1 MSEAEVLPE
10 PRTTAGRR
18 GLAALLADPASALLA
33 TDFDGTLAPIVEDPD
48 QARPYPGAVDAL
60 ARLGSRLGAVVIV
73 TGRPAGQAVEY
84 GGLADIPGLERLVVF
99 GHYGLERWDAAT
111 GLVTAPDAAPAVIAA
126 SQEIADVLQ
135 AADAHD
141 GTWVEDKGASLAVH
155 TRRTADP
162 AVALEAVRGAVAALA
177 SRHGLHVEPGRYV
190 LELRPPGINKGSA
203 LAGAVAAYDA
213 RSVVFAGDDLGD
225 LAAYDAVDR
234 LRADGMPGLL
244 ICSGSTETTQLAARA
259 DIVVDGP
266 PGVTAFLTALADAL
280 N

>member
-84 GGLADIPGLERLVVF
+84 GGFADVPGLERLVVF

-141 GTWVEDKGASLAVH
+141 GTWVEDKGASFAVH

-190 LELRPPGINKGSA
+190 LELRTPGINKGSA

-213 RSVVFAGDDLGD
+213 RTVVFAGDDLGD

-244 ICSGSTETTQLAARA
+244 ICSGSMETTQLAARA

>member
-60 ARLGSRLGAVVIV
+60 ARLGTRLGAVVIV

-84 GGLADIPGLERLVVF
+84 GGFADVPGLERLVVF

-141 GTWVEDKGASLAVH
+141 GTWVEDKGASFAVH
-155 TRRTADP
+155 SRRTADT

>member
-60 ARLGSRLGAVVIV
+60 ARLGGRLGAVVIV

-84 GGLADIPGLERLVVF
+84 GGFADVPGLERLVVF

-111 GLVTAPDAAPAVIAA
+111 GLVTAPGAAPAVIAA

-141 GTWVEDKGASLAVH
+141 GTWVEDKGASFAVH

>member
-60 ARLGSRLGAVVIV
+60 ARLGSRLGAAVIV

-84 GGLADIPGLERLVVF
+84 GGFADVPGLERLVVF

-141 GTWVEDKGASLAVH
+141 GTWVEDKGASFAVH

-244 ICSGSTETTQLAARA
+244 ICSGSTETTQLATRA

>member
-1 MSEAEVLPE
+1 MSETEVLPE

-84 GGLADIPGLERLVVF
+84 GGFADVPGLERLVVF

-111 GLVTAPDAAPAVIAA
+111 GLVTAPDAAPAVTAA

-141 GTWVEDKGASLAVH
+141 GTWVEDKGASFAVH

-162 AVALEAVRGAVAALA
+162 AVALEAVRGAVVALA

-213 RSVVFAGDDLGD
+213 RTVVFAGDDLGD

-266 PGVTAFLTALADAL
+266 PGVTALLTALANAL
-280 N
+280 T

>member
-1 MSEAEVLPE
+1 MSEAKALPE
-10 PRTTAGRR
+10 PRTTAGRQ
-18 GLAALLADPASALLA
+18 GLAALQADPASALLA
-33 TDFDGTLAPIVEDPD
+33 TDFDGTLAPIVEDPT

-60 ARLGSRLGAVVIV
+60 ARLGRRLAAVAIV
-73 TGRPAGQAVEY
+73 TGRPAAQAVEY
-84 GGLADIPGLERLVVF
+84 GRFADVPGLERLVVF

-111 GLVTAPDAAPAVIAA
+111 GLVAAPDAAPAVTAA
-126 SQEIADVLQ
+126 LQEVADVLN
-135 AADAHD
+135 AVDAYD
-141 GTWVEDKGASLAVH
+141 GTWVEDKGASFAVH

-162 AVALEAVRGAVAALA
+162 AAALDAVRGPVEALA
-177 SRHGLHVEPGRYV
+177 RRHGLHIEPGRYV
-190 LELRPPGINKGSA
+190 LELRPPGIDKGSA

-225 LAAYDAVDR
+225 VAAYDAVDR

-244 ICSGSTETTQLAARA
+244 ICSSSAETAQLAARA

-280 N
+280 S

>member
-84 GGLADIPGLERLVVF
+84 GGFADVPGLERLVVF

-162 AVALEAVRGAVAALA
+162 AVALEAVRRAVAALA

>member
-84 GGLADIPGLERLVVF
+84 GGFADVPGLERLVVF

-135 AADAHD
+135 AVDAHD
-141 GTWVEDKGASLAVH
+141 GTWVEDKGASFAVH

>member
-1 MSEAEVLPE
+1 MSETEVLPE

-60 ARLGSRLGAVVIV
+60 ARLGTRLGAVVIV

-84 GGLADIPGLERLVVF
+84 GGFADVPGLERLVVF

-111 GLVTAPDAAPAVIAA
+111 GLVTAPDAAPAVTAA

-141 GTWVEDKGASLAVH
+141 GTWVEDKGASFAVH

-162 AVALEAVRGAVAALA
+162 AVALEAVRGAVVALA

-213 RSVVFAGDDLGD
+213 RTVVFAGDDLGD

-266 PGVTAFLTALADAL
+266 PGVTALLTALANAL
-280 N
+280 T

>member
-1 MSEAEVLPE
+1 MSEAEALPE
-10 PRTTAGRR
+10 PRTTAGRQ

-33 TDFDGTLAPIVEDPD
+33 TDFDGTLAPIVEDPAD
-48 QARPYPGAVDAL
+48 ARPYPGAVDAL
-60 ARLGSRLGAVVIV
+60 ARLGRRLAAVAIV
-73 TGRPAGQAVEY
+73 TGRPAAQAVEY
-84 GGLADIPGLERLVVF
+84 GSFADVPGLERLVVF

-111 GLVTAPDAAPAVIAA
+111 GLIAAPDAAPAVTAA
-126 SQEIADVLQ
+126 LLEIADVLQ
-135 AADAHD
+135 AADAYD
-141 GTWVEDKGASLAVH
+141 GTWVEDKGASFAVH

-162 AVALEAVRGAVAALA
+162 AAGLEAVRGPVEALA
-177 SRHGLHVEPGRYV
+177 RRHGLHVEPGRYV
-190 LELRPPGINKGSA
+190 LELRPPGITKGSA

-244 ICSGSTETTQLAARA
+244 VCSGSAETTQLAARA

-266 PGVTAFLTALADAL
+266 PGVTAFLTALANAL
-280 N
+280 T

>member
-1 MSEAEVLPE
+1 MREREVLPE

-18 GLAALLADPASALLA
+18 GLAALLAVPASALLA
-33 TDFDGTLAPIVEDPD
+33 TDFDGTLAPIVEDPG

-60 ARLGSRLGAVVIV
+60 ARLGTRLGAVVIV

-84 GGLADIPGLERLVVF
+84 GGFADVPGLERLVIF
-99 GHYGLERWDAAT
+99 GLYGLERWDAAT
-111 GLVTAPDAAPAVIAA
+111 GLVTAPDAAPAVTAA
-126 SQEIADVLQ
+126 LQEIAEVLE

-141 GTWVEDKGASLAVH
+141 GTWVEDKGASFAVH

-162 AVALEAVRGAVAALA
+162 PAALEAVRGPVAALA
-177 SRHGLHVEPGRYV
+177 ARHGLHVEPGRYV

-213 RSVVFAGDDLGD
+213 RSVAFAGDDLGD

-234 LRADGMPGLL
+234 LRAEGMPGLL
-244 ICSGSTETTQLAARA
+244 VCSGSTETTQLAARA

-266 PGVTAFLTALADAL
+266 PGVAAFLTALAHAL

>member
-84 GGLADIPGLERLVVF
+84 GGFADVPGLERLVVF

-141 GTWVEDKGASLAVH
+141 GTWVEDKGASFAVH

-213 RSVVFAGDDLGD
+213 RTVVFAGDDLGD

>member
-1 MSEAEVLPE
+1 
-10 PRTTAGRR
+10 
-18 GLAALLADPASALLA
+18 
-33 TDFDGTLAPIVEDPD
+33 
-48 QARPYPGAVDAL
+48 
-60 ARLGSRLGAVVIV
+60 
-73 TGRPAGQAVEY
+73 VEY
-84 GGLADIPGLERLVVF
+84 GGFADVPGLERLVVF

-141 GTWVEDKGASLAVH
+141 GTWVEDKGASFAVH

>member
-60 ARLGSRLGAVVIV
+60 ARLGTRLGAVVIV

-84 GGLADIPGLERLVVF
+84 GGLADVPGLERLVVF